1 MSSGVFRAGGGH
13 LSPWGIQVI
22 SQPQN
27 LHGAFPLAKSI
38 PGRVSRVFLIRG
50 RTDGIATSTLYTYC
64 PCSFSYLPCV
74 VLLIFP

>member
-22 SQPQN
+22 CQSQN
-27 LHGAFPLAKSI
+27 LYGAFPMANSI

-50 RTDGIATSTLYTYC
+50 RTDGTATSTLYTALVPFLTSLVWY
-64 PCSFSYLPCV
+64 F
-74 VLLIFP
+74 